1 MSTVDRKGIIAQL
14 RDSADSFDLLADRFR
29 GKWLKV
35 DDLGRV
41 YWLLAGRRG
50 GYLIAQITASGN
62 PVGMTLTRETA
73 EAATLG
79 LLPTWEDAELVM
91 PSMRSVLAEDFFNG
105 RAQELRETADTVMTW
120 GQGR

>member
-1 MSTVDRKGIIAQL
+1 MNDVDRKGIIEQL
-14 RDSADSFDLLADRFR
+14 RETAAEFELLAERAR

-41 YWLLAGRRG
+41 YWLLAGGRD
-50 GYLIAQITASGN
+50 GYLIAQITSVGA
-62 PVGMTLTRETA
+62 PVGIELKRETA
-73 EAATLG
+73 EAASLG

-91 PSMRSVLAEDFFNG
+91 PSMCSILAEDYFMN
-105 RAQELRETADTVMTW
+105 RAQELRETADTVMAW